1 MTIEM
6 WLALALLISL
16 GTNAVLYWFSREQ
29 ARRLSIVSENIND
42 LVEIIIN
49 YRSHLKKVYSL
60 DAFYGDETLQY
71 LMEHTRALSELL
83 GEQYSD
89 IITLTEEIEYETE
102 DPTEVEED
110 FKEKDVLY
118 AGSRERDS

>member
-16 GTNAVLYWFSREQ
+16 GTNAVLYWFSREH

-60 DAFYGDETLQY
+60 DAFYGDETLQF
-71 LMEHTRALSELL
+71 LMEHTKALSELL

-102 DPTEVEED
+102 APTEIEED
-110 FKEKDVLY
+110 FKEKDVFY
-118 AGSRERDS
+118 KGSRERDS

>member
-1 MTIEM
+1 MTIEI
-6 WLALALLISL
+6 WLVLALLISM
-16 GTNAVLYWFSREQ
+16 GANAVLYWFSREQ

-42 LVEIIIN
+42 LLEIIIN

-60 DAFYGDETLQY
+60 DAFYGDETLKF
-71 LMEHTRALSELL
+71 LMEHTRSLSELL

-89 IITLTEEIEYETE
+89 IITLTEEIEYEKE
-102 DPTEVEED
+102 DPTEIEED

-118 AGSRERDS
+118 EGS